1 MPMRIIDWEQYPR
14 RSHFTYFQS
23 LAYPYVGLT
32 VQADVTDLSRRTR
45 EGGESFF
52 LACLYCAARAANGVP
67 ALRQRIVPEGIG
79 EFDHCDTSHTVALDD
94 GTSRYCRLDCR
105 LLYPEFQ
112 RQGRARQEAAKAAA
126 GIAREE
132 DEDSLL
138 FVSCI
143 PWVSYT
149 AVVQPVPCPADSNPR
164 ITFGRREEE
173 NGRFRMPLT
182 LLAHHG
188 LVDGLHIGQFF
199 QKFQEETA
207 ALTR

>member
-32 VQADVTDLSRRTR
+32 VQADVTDLYRRTR
-45 EGGESFF
+45 ERGESFF

-94 GTSRYCRLDCR
+94 GTYRYCRLDCR

-164 ITFGRREEE
+164 ITFGRREE
-173 NGRFRMPLT
+173 
-182 LLAHHG
+182 
-188 LVDGLHIGQFF
+188 
-199 QKFQEETA
+199 
-207 ALTR
+207 